1 MTTKVTPTGTID
13 WYIKWVASILILIA
27 LSLRA
32 SGFSVLLDIALEFYR
47 YTDVA
52 YSCLYVERQGFDCC
66 EHCGTVPFT
75 CVGTEILAVVQKYFG
90 EKSERVHV
98 SA

>member
-32 SGFSVLLDIALEFYR
+32 SGFSVLKFKSILAKNLKEWRTARKHHDPRMASIDI
-47 YTDVA
+47 
-52 YSCLYVERQGFDCC
+52 YSC
-66 EHCGTVPFT
+66 HN
-75 CVGTEILAVVQKYFG
+75 
-90 EKSERVHV
+90 RVTMDWLRIKLQNQP

>member
-32 SGFSVLLDIALEFYR
+32 SGFSVLNFK
-47 YTDVA
+47 T
-52 YSCLYVERQGFDCC
+52 
-66 EHCGTVPFT
+66 
-75 CVGTEILAVVQKYFG
+75 ILAKNLK
-90 EKSERVHV
+90 E
-98 SA
+98 